1 MRDKL
6 LQVLIIVISSIL
18 TIQLFNLQVLNKKN
32 SDVSSKASV
41 QKIYNFPERG
51 YLYDRNNKLIVS
63 NQPYYDLLIV
73 PNDVNINDSIKI
85 ANDLGI
91 SVKDFNTKYKKARKF
106 SPLKASIFISSLTK
120 EEYAKIQEKMWKL
133 SGFFVQKNSKR
144 KYNYSTAANLFGYI
158 SEVNDYEI
166 KNNSYY
172 KSGEM
177 IGRQGL
183 EKTYESILRGEKGV
197 NYFQKDKFNRII
209 GKFNDGINDTLPIIS
224 KKLKLTLDIDLQ
236 TYGDSLMNNKYG
248 SIVAI
253 EPKSGEILALVNSP
267 GYDPNLLVG
276 RERSERY
283 RSLNN
288 DSIGKPLFDRGLQ
301 GQYPPGSTF
310 KIINALIGLQENI
323 IKQETTFKCDGGH
336 FYARNSFMKCH
347 TSEPTFT
354 NLNNAVYT
362 SCNTYF
368 AKTYRGIIENYD
380 SPSIG
385 LDKWVNYVKSFG
397 FGNYL
402 GYDHPTG
409 KPGFIPT
416 SAYYN
421 SWYNNSWKAVTTI
434 SNSIGQG
441 EILTTPIQLANF
453 AATIANRGWYITPHF
468 VKEIE
473 NDSININ
480 YRKKNKTLINSEH
493 FEPVIQGM
501 INVVE
506 KGTATNSIIRNIKI
520 AGKTGTAENFVKIN
534 GIKKQLTD
542 HSIFIGFA
550 PANDPKIAVCVF
562 IENGYWGSRW
572 AAPISSLII
581 EKYINGKIERNWLE
595 KYILEGNLSAEYLK
609 PYLTSNFNIN
619 E

>member
-91 SVKDFNTKYKKARKF
+91 SVKDFNTKYKKATKF

-209 GKFNDGINDTLPIIS
+209 GKFNDGINDTLPTIS

-283 RSLNN
+283 KSLNN

-506 KGTATNSIIRNIKI
+506 KGTATNSIIRDIKI

-595 KYILEGNLSAEYLK
+595 KYILEGDLSAEYLK

>member
-106 SPLKASIFISSLTK
+106 SPLKASMFISSLTK

-323 IKQETTFKCDGGH
+323 INQETTFKCDGGH

-595 KYILEGNLSAEYLK
+595 KYILEGDLSAEYLK

>member
-209 GKFNDGINDTLPIIS
+209 GKFNDGINDTLPTIS

-480 YRKKNKTLINSEH
+480 YRKKNKTLINNEH

-595 KYILEGNLSAEYLK
+595 KYILEGESF
-609 PYLTSNFNIN
+609 SRIS
-619 E
+619 

>member
-32 SDVSSKASV
+32 SDVSFKASV

-91 SVKDFNTKYKKARKF
+91 SVNDFNAKYEKARKF

-595 KYILEGNLSAEYLK
+595 KYILEGDLSAEYLK

>member
-91 SVKDFNTKYKKARKF
+91 SVKDFNTKNEKAKKF

-209 GKFNDGINDTLPIIS
+209 GKFNDGINDTLPTIS

-473 NDSININ
+473 KDSININ
-480 YRKKNKTLINSEH
+480 YRKKNNTLINSEH

-595 KYILEGNLSAEYLK
+595 KYILEGDLSAEYLK

>member
-32 SDVSSKASV
+32 RDVSSKASV

-209 GKFNDGINDTLPIIS
+209 GKFNDGINDTLPTIS

-480 YRKKNKTLINSEH
+480 YKKINKTLINKEH

-520 AGKTGTAENFVKIN
+520 AGKTGTAENFIKIN

-595 KYILEGNLSAEYLK
+595 KYILEGDLSAEYLK

>member
-209 GKFNDGINDTLPIIS
+209 GKFNDGINDTLPTIS

-283 RSLNN
+283 KSLNN

-550 PANDPKIAVCVF
+550 PANEPKIAVCVF

-595 KYILEGNLSAEYLK
+595 KYILEGDLSAEYLK

>member
-209 GKFNDGINDTLPIIS
+209 GKFNDGINDTLPTIS

-416 SAYYN
+416 SSYYN

-595 KYILEGNLSAEYLK
+595 KYILEGDLSAEYLK

>member
-209 GKFNDGINDTLPIIS
+209 GKFNNGINDTLPIIS

-493 FEPVIQGM
+493 FEPVIEGM

-581 EKYINGKIERNWLE
+581 EKYINGEIERNWLE
-595 KYILEGNLSAEYLK
+595 KYILEGDLSAEYLK

>member
-91 SVKDFNTKYKKARKF
+91 SVKDFNTKYNKARKF

-209 GKFNDGINDTLPIIS
+209 GKFNDGINDTLPTIS

-595 KYILEGNLSAEYLK
+595 KYILEGDLSAEYLK

>member
-209 GKFNDGINDTLPIIS
+209 GKFNDGINDTLPTIS

-480 YRKKNKTLINSEH
+480 YKKINKTLINKEH

-506 KGTATNSIIRNIKI
+506 KGTATNSIISNIKI

-595 KYILEGNLSAEYLK
+595 KYILEGDLSAEYLK

>member
-323 IKQETTFKCDGGH
+323 IEQETTFKCDGGH

-595 KYILEGNLSAEYLK
+595 KYILEGDLSAEYLK

>member
-18 TIQLFNLQVLNKKN
+18 IIQLFNLQVLNKKN

-209 GKFNDGINDTLPIIS
+209 GKFNDGINDTLPTIS

-595 KYILEGNLSAEYLK
+595 KYILEGDLSAEYLK

>member
-209 GKFNDGINDTLPIIS
+209 GKFNDGINDTLPTIS

-480 YRKKNKTLINSEH
+480 YRKKNKTLINSKH

-595 KYILEGNLSAEYLK
+595 KYILEGDLSAEYLK

>member
-91 SVKDFNTKYKKARKF
+91 SLKDFNTKYKKARKF

-209 GKFNDGINDTLPIIS
+209 GKFNDGINDTLPTIS

-480 YRKKNKTLINSEH
+480 YKKINKTLINKEH
-493 FEPVIQGM
+493 FEPVIEGM

-520 AGKTGTAENFVKIN
+520 AGKTGTAENFIKIN

-550 PANDPKIAVCVF
+550 PANDPKIAV
-562 IENGYWGSRW
+562 
-572 AAPISSLII
+572 
-581 EKYINGKIERNWLE
+581 
-595 KYILEGNLSAEYLK
+595 
-609 PYLTSNFNIN
+609 
-619 E
+619 

>member
-209 GKFNDGINDTLPIIS
+209 GKFNDGINDTLPTIS

-362 SCNTYF
+362 SCITYF

-595 KYILEGNLSAEYLK
+595 KYILEGDLSAEYLK

>member
-1 MRDKL
+1 M
-6 LQVLIIVISSIL
+6 
-18 TIQLFNLQVLNKKN
+18 
-32 SDVSSKASV
+32 
-41 QKIYNFPERG
+41 
-51 YLYDRNNKLIVS
+51 
-63 NQPYYDLLIV
+63 
-73 PNDVNINDSIKI
+73 
-85 ANDLGI
+85 
-91 SVKDFNTKYKKARKF
+91 
-106 SPLKASIFISSLTK
+106 
-120 EEYAKIQEKMWKL
+120 
-133 SGFFVQKNSKR
+133 
-144 KYNYSTAANLFGYI
+144 
-158 SEVNDYEI
+158 
-166 KNNSYY
+166 
-172 KSGEM
+172 
-177 IGRQGL
+177 
-183 EKTYESILRGEKGV
+183 
-197 NYFQKDKFNRII
+197 
-209 GKFNDGINDTLPIIS
+209 
-224 KKLKLTLDIDLQ
+224 TLDIDLQ

-581 EKYINGKIERNWLE
+581 EKYINGEIERNWLE
-595 KYILEGNLSAEYLK
+595 KYILEGDLSAEYLK

>member
-209 GKFNDGINDTLPIIS
+209 GKFNDGINDTLPTLS

-283 RSLNN
+283 KSLNN

-595 KYILEGNLSAEYLK
+595 KYILEGDLSAEYLK

>member
-91 SVKDFNTKYKKARKF
+91 SLKDFNTKYKKARKF

-209 GKFNDGINDTLPIIS
+209 GKFNDGINDTLPTIS

-480 YRKKNKTLINSEH
+480 YKKINKTLINKEH
-493 FEPVIQGM
+493 FEPVIEGM

-520 AGKTGTAENFVKIN
+520 AGKTGTAENFIKIN

-595 KYILEGNLSAEYLK
+595 KYILEGDLSAEYLK

>member
-73 PNDVNINDSIKI
+73 PNDVNISDSIKI

-91 SVKDFNTKYKKARKF
+91 SVKDFNTKYRKARKF

-209 GKFNDGINDTLPIIS
+209 GKFNNGINDTLPIIS

-283 RSLNN
+283 KSLNN

-595 KYILEGNLSAEYLK
+595 KYILEGDLSAEYLK